1 MGDSIDRVLNDG
13 AIGLQYFIQLGPH
26 YEKVFGNDGGL
37 SQSKITALY
46 DEQRGM
52 NVEGLAATAAGLQKM
67 LDSADL
73 QGERQRT
80 VPGMLTSA
88 WQGEAAD
95 AAVGV
100 VTELATRAAADRAS
114 VKASIAAINSAS
126 ALLLTAVQAKAAL
139 VRALL
144 ADGKNVYV
152 ADVKADEIDN
162 IITGK
167 AEGFLDRNIYKKL
180 FGGEQESGYS
190 SLTEQECD
198 RWLREIFKPDYEAKI
213 AIFRRITD
221 SARLDVDSQ
230 YVLIEQALKALDT
243 SAYPAAK
250 GAPSPAPVDTG
261 DSNKAK
267 GDTSKGNGDQSGGG
281 DTSTGGGGSATTAGT
296 QSADT
301 SSSTGSTKTTT
312 QNTDTSTD
320 DTSTDDSDTNTA
332 LSALTSAVSELG
344 TTLSSTLTGDL
355 GDTLTSAVESVGTSI
370 SDGIEQLTEQASG
383 LLSGEHEA
391 SFQLGDTTVSIEAGE
406 NGLSLTTTDANG
418 DSQQYRLT
426 LDENGLPVI
435 EQESSSVEAS
445 DDESNG
451 VLGSGTA
458 ESGTGQGEAG
468 LAEAGSRTEGAT
480 PTTAETPDL
489 TNAPAT
495 SEIGNGEPSSGS
507 VAGGVPVGPRASQQE
522 TDGEHTPSV
531 EDHPVSNQ
539 GESGA
544 VLAEAG
550 PL

>member
-13 AIGLQYFIQLGPH
+13 AIGLQYFVQLGPH

-37 SQSKITALY
+37 SESTIKALY

-52 NVEGLAATAAGLQKM
+52 NVEALAATASGLQKM

-80 VPGMLTSA
+80 VPGMLTSV

-95 AAVGV
+95 AAISV

-114 VKASIAAINSAS
+114 VKAAITAINSAS

-167 AEGFLDRNIYKKL
+167 AEGFLNRDIYKKL

-190 SLTEQECD
+190 SLTMQECD
-198 RWLREIFKPDYEAKI
+198 RWLREIFKPDYDAKI
-213 AIFRRITD
+213 AMFRRITD
-221 SARLDVDSQ
+221 SARVDVNSQ
-230 YVLIEQALKALDT
+230 YVLIEQALTALDT

-267 GDTSKGNGDQSGGG
+267 GDTSKGNGDQSGAG
-281 DTSTGGGGSATTAGT
+281 DTSTGGGSTTTAGT
-296 QSADT
+296 QSGDT
-301 SSSTGSTKTTT
+301 SSSTGSTKSTT
-312 QNTDTSTD
+312 QSTDTSTD
-320 DTSTDDSDTNTA
+320 GTSTDDSATNTA
-332 LSALTSAVSELG
+332 LSTLTSAVSELG
-344 TTLSSTLTGDL
+344 TTLSSALTGDL
-355 GDTLTSAVESVGTSI
+355 GDTLTSAAESVGTSI

-435 EQESSSVEAS
+435 EQESSSADAS
-445 DDESNG
+445 DEAANG
-451 VLGSGTA
+451 VLGSGTP

-468 LAEAGSRTEGAT
+468 LAEAGSGTEGAT

-489 TNAPAT
+489 ANAPVT
-495 SEIGNGEPSSGS
+495 SEIGNGQPSSGS
-507 VAGGVPVGPRASQQE
+507 VAGGVPAGPRSSQQE

-531 EDHPVSNQ
+531 DDHPVTNP

>member
-13 AIGLQYFIQLGPH
+13 AIGLQYFVQLGPH

-37 SQSKITALY
+37 SESTIKALY

-52 NVEGLAATAAGLQKM
+52 NVEALAATASGLQKM

-73 QGERQRT
+73 QGERQRA

-95 AAVGV
+95 AAIGV

-114 VKASIAAINSAS
+114 VKAAITAINSAS

-167 AEGFLDRNIYKKL
+167 AEGFLNRDIYKKL

-190 SLTEQECD
+190 SLTKQECD
-198 RWLREIFKPDYEAKI
+198 RWLREIFKPDYDAKI
-213 AIFRRITD
+213 AMFRRITD
-221 SARLDVDSQ
+221 SARVDVNSQ
-230 YVLIEQALKALDT
+230 YVLIEQALTALDT

-267 GDTSKGNGDQSGGG
+267 GDSSKGNGDQSGAG
-281 DTSTGGGGSATTAGT
+281 DTSTGGGSTTTAGT
-296 QSADT
+296 QSGDT
-301 SSSTGSTKTTT
+301 SSSTESTKSTT
-312 QNTDTSTD
+312 QSTDTSTD
-320 DTSTDDSDTNTA
+320 GTSTDDSATNTA
-332 LSALTSAVSELG
+332 LSTLTSALSELG
-344 TTLSSTLTGDL
+344 TTLSSALTGDL
-355 GDTLTSAVESVGTSI
+355 GDTLTSAAESVGTSI
-370 SDGIEQLTEQASG
+370 NDGIEQLTEQASG

-406 NGLSLTTTDANG
+406 NGLSMTTTDANG

-435 EQESSSVEAS
+435 EQESSSADAS
-445 DDESNG
+445 DEAANG
-451 VLGSGTA
+451 VLGSGTP

-468 LAEAGSRTEGAT
+468 LAEAGSGTEGAT
-480 PTTAETPDL
+480 PTAAETPDL
-489 TNAPAT
+489 ANAPVT
-495 SEIGNGEPSSGS
+495 SEIGNGQPSSGS
-507 VAGGVPVGPRASQQE
+507 VAGGVPAGPRSSQQE

-531 EDHPVSNQ
+531 DDHPVTNP